1 MGNPR
6 DAMDG
11 PQHTGSSQSSS
22 QTKATFSGMTA
33 LGGILA
39 LIVSIISVAVPY
51 WGFYA
56 PAGASY
62 YSSGNQI
69 FTIAIPIQ
77 TTFQFEPFYIIGPLI
92 QFCLTNILYLES
104 LKYWTGQ
111 ESRNEITDFNKIVN
125 DPRTSAP

>member
-11 PQHTGSSQSSS
+11 PQHTGSFQSSS

-69 FTIAIPIQ
+69 FTIPICIL
-77 TTFQFEPFYIIGPLI
+77 TTLQFEEPFYFNGP
-92 QFCLTNILYLES
+92 FT
-104 LKYWTGQ
+104 
-111 ESRNEITDFNKIVN
+111 
-125 DPRTSAP
+125 